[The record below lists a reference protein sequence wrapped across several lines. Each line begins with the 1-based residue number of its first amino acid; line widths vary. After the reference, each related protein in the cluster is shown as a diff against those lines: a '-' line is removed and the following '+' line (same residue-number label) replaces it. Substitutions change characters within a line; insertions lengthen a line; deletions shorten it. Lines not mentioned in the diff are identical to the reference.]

1 MNYFCVSF
9 THKNTGIAL
18 RERLSLD
25 ESRQKEL
32 LRLINANS
40 FVEESLLISTCNRVE
55 IFAFVE
61 DLQDICEYAVSCLA
75 VLCEV
80 DKEILLQQADIF
92 EDSGAIHHL
101 FSVASSLDSLV
112 IGETQIAGQLKN
124 ALNFALKH
132 GFCGEN
138 LSRAVHFAFKCAAR
152 IRNETQISKNP
163 ISVASVAV
171 AKAKELVDLSE
182 KEVVVIGAGEMSEL
196 ACKHLLANNA
206 KIIILNRSIE
216 KAKELCE
223 ALGERAK
230 CDEFAKLTH
239 YLNEYELFFSATNAK
254 EAIINDEMLAKREF
268 TRYFFDI
275 AVPRDIDLS
284 ESELVRVFAVDD
296 LEEVVRKNL
305 ALREHQAQI
314 AYSIIAAMT
323 SEFFRYLNDLALTP
337 IIKAL
342 RLQARDCAEVELD
355 KALKKGYLKHSDKD
369 EAKKLI
375 HQVFKAFLH
384 APTMNLR
391 HLQNEQSESVINAM
405 RYIFDLQEDANA
417 YKIDTKDTNEI

>member
-55 IFAFVE
+55 VFAFVE

-132 GFCGEN
+132 GF
-138 LSRAVHFAFKCAAR
+138 
-152 IRNETQISKNP
+152 
-163 ISVASVAV
+163 
-171 AKAKELVDLSE
+171 
-182 KEVVVIGAGEMSEL
+182 
-196 ACKHLLANNA
+196 
-206 KIIILNRSIE
+206 
-216 KAKELCE
+216 
-223 ALGERAK
+223 
-230 CDEFAKLTH
+230 
-239 YLNEYELFFSATNAK
+239 
-254 EAIINDEMLAKREF
+254 
-268 TRYFFDI
+268 
-275 AVPRDIDLS
+275 
-284 ESELVRVFAVDD
+284 
-296 LEEVVRKNL
+296 
-305 ALREHQAQI
+305 
-314 AYSIIAAMT
+314 
-323 SEFFRYLNDLALTP
+323 
-337 IIKAL
+337 
-342 RLQARDCAEVELD
+342 
-355 KALKKGYLKHSDKD
+355 
-369 EAKKLI
+369 
-375 HQVFKAFLH
+375 
-384 APTMNLR
+384 
-391 HLQNEQSESVINAM
+391 
-405 RYIFDLQEDANA
+405 
-417 YKIDTKDTNEI
+417 

>member
-1 MNYFCVSF
+1 MHYFCLSF

-40 FVEESLLISTCNRVE
+40 FVEESLMISTCNRVE

-61 DLQDICEYAVSCLA
+61 SLEDICEYTVSCLA

-80 DKEILLQQADIF
+80 DKEILLQQADVF
-92 EDSGAIHHL
+92 EDSGVIHHL

-124 ALNFALKH
+124 ALNFSLKH
-132 GFCGEN
+132 GLCGIN
-138 LSRAVHFAFKCAAR
+138 LQRAVNFAFKCAAR

-171 AKAKELVDLSE
+171 SKAKELVNLE
-182 KEVVVIGAGEMSEL
+182 GKEVVVIGAGEMSEL
-196 ACKHLLANNA
+196 ACKHLLANKA
-206 KIIILNRSIE
+206 RIIIINRSIE
-216 KAKELCE
+216 RAKELCE
-223 ALGERAK
+223 ELGQDVSCA
-230 CDEFAKLTH
+230 EFSKLSH
-239 YLNEYELFFSATNAK
+239 YINNYELFFSATNSK
-254 EAIINDEMLAKREF
+254 EAIINDEMLARREF

-275 AVPRDIDLS
+275 AVPRDLDLR
-284 ESELVRVFAVDD
+284 ESELVRVFTVDD

-305 ALREHQAQI
+305 ALREHQAQR
-314 AYSIIAAMT
+314 AYSIISAMT
-323 SEFFRYLNDLALTP
+323 SEFFRYLNDLALSP

-342 RLQARDCAEVELD
+342 RLQARDCAEIELE
-355 KALKKGYLKHSDKD
+355 KALKKGYLKHSDKE

-384 APTMNLR
+384 APTVNLR
-391 HLQNEQSESVINAM
+391 QVQNDQSENIINSM
-405 RYIFDLQEDANA
+405 RYVFNLEEDNFN
-417 YKIDTKDTNEI
+417 IKDTNEI